1 MPNLNFGLN
10 PGLVTVQPYYQNA
23 APGQNQYYWG
33 LNRPL
38 AQTEADLAKWN
49 NIAGAPETPFGVA
62 QPISPLDINAF
73 IKNTINPN
81 WTNSIVGGMPPTGT

>member
-10 PGLVTVQPYYQNA
+10 PGQVTVQPYYQNA

-38 AQTEADLAKWN
+38 AQTSADLAAWN
-49 NIAGAPETPFGVA
+49 NIAGAPTDPFGVA
-62 QPISPLDINAF
+62 QPISPLDINSF

-81 WTNSIVGGMPPTGT
+81 WTNSIVGGAGK